1 MGLTMS
7 RRLPTPADHSPT
19 VTTALQLGELVR
31 SARGRAQLRIDDA
44 AALSGVSVDLL
55 SRLERGRPVTSDKL
69 LAVLSSLGLSVLV
82 IDRVQ
87 ASRIEHILTEKQA
100 PLND

>member
-1 MGLTMS
+1 MT
-7 RRLPTPADHSPT
+7 RRLPAPAEHSPK
-19 VTTALQLGELVR
+19 VTSPLELGELVR

-44 AALSGVSVDLL
+44 AAVSGVSVDLL

-82 IDRVQ
+82 VDQVQ
-87 ASRIEHILTEKQA
+87 ASRIERILTEKQA
-100 PLND
+100 PQHG

>member
-1 MGLTMS
+1 MS

-87 ASRIEHILTEKQA
+87 ASRIEHMLTEKQA

>member
-1 MGLTMS
+1 MT
-7 RRLPTPADHSPT
+7 RRLPTPAEHSPK
-19 VTTALQLGELVR
+19 VTNPMELGGMVR
-31 SARGRAQLRIDDA
+31 SARGRAMLRIDDA

-100 PLND
+100 PQHG